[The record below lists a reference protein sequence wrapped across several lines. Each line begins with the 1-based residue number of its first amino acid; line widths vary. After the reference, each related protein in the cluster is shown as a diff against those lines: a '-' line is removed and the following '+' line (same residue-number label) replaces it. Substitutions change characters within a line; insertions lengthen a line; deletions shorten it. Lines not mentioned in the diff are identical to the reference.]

1 MSTDRAVGFFVVRAA
16 AALLLIGC
24 EDRGSGSAPVVTA
37 TPPEASAAPVADAWR
52 GTWNGP
58 EGTLLRIEGGRGT
71 YAITIQD
78 LDGPRTFEGRAE
90 GDRIAFDR
98 NGVIESLRSTNG
110 IETGMKWLS
119 GKTDCL
125 TVRTG
130 EGYCRD

>member
-1 MSTDRAVGFFVVRAA
+1 MGFLGACAA
-16 AALLLIGC
+16 AASLLAGC
-24 EDRGSGSAPVVTA
+24 DNRGSGSAPVVTA
-37 TPPEASAAPVADAWR
+37 TAPETSAAPVADAWL
-52 GTWNGP
+52 GMWNGP
-58 EGTLLRIEGGRGT
+58 EGTFLRIEGGRGT